1 MSVPSVF
8 GPTASAGA
16 IGSLSTLPLKSVET
30 DAAGRPNFLTQGAFN
45 LVSPLLD
52 CPLSASRRRI
62 AFAGFRPTW
71 GPPRQGLLGASSTLG
86 PVSPAYSTSQLCEL
100 RPCERT
106 AGANIMKVPGPPRF
120 SVSHGEPFQNMPLNV
135 AAVLIRPGGVMGA
148 GGADVTAQMPV
159 PPPETS
165 KPH

>member
-16 IGSLSTLPLKSVET
+16 IGSLSMLPLKSVET
-30 DAAGRPNFLTQGAFN
+30 DDAGRTNLRLQFGFSFAGLSTVGQPKADCFCRILSDLGSPPPPGLIWCFLDTRPGQPCLFDKSA
-45 LVSPLLD
+45 LQTSPLRKD
-52 CPLSASRRRI
+52 GR
-62 AFAGFRPTW
+62 
-71 GPPRQGLLGASSTLG
+71 
-86 PVSPAYSTSQLCEL
+86 YE
-100 RPCERT
+100 
-106 AGANIMKVPGPPRF
+106 NMKVPGPPRV
-120 SVSHGEPFQNMPLNV
+120 SVSHGEPFQYMSLNV
-135 AAVLIRPGGVMGA
+135 AAVLIRPGGGGHGS